1 MSEEKSE
8 ANVININ
15 AVPDCIDEPVK
26 ELLKPTASEVGS
38 FFSDFVYLLTSGVHL
53 SADKRRLEN
62 AYAVKAFE
70 ENRG

>member
-38 FFSDFVYLLTSGVHL
+38 FFRILYTC
-53 SADKRRLEN
+53 
-62 AYAVKAFE
+62 
-70 ENRG
+70 